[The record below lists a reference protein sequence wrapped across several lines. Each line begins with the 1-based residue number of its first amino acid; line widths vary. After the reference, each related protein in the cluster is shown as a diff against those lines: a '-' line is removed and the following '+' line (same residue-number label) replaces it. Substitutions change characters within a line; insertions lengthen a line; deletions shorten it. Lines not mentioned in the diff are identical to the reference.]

1 MRDNKEVNKFITS
14 QTALGRVGLPD
25 DIGGVV
31 ASLLADDDFWITGQ
45 RMEAPGGRS
54 SETGV
59 LPIGDA
65 EADRASIDA
74 MAAFG
79 KIGTIFSC
87 PFQSQTKRKSSS

>member
-1 MRDNKEVNKFITS
+1 VI
-14 QTALGRVGLPD
+14 
-25 DIGGVV
+25 

-74 MAAFG
+74 MATFG
-79 KIGTIFSC
+79 KIETIFSC
-87 PFQSQTKRKSSS
+87 PFQSQTKRKLSS